1 MTMVAANPN
10 WYGSLLRCSTIRLL
24 ITLALLISGADVGAA
39 AQPAVIIKM
48 LDTPPSFQPATVKI
62 KVGGTVEWRN
72 VGDSAHHATDDQ
84 QMAIK
89 SADVNRPDGAVAFD
103 SGFLRPG
110 ETFTH
115 TFNKPGVYKYVCAVH
130 EAQGMIGEV
139 VVE

>member
-1 MTMVAANPN
+1 MVAANPN
-10 WYGSLLRCSTIRLL
+10 RYGPLLYRLAFLLL
-24 ITLALLISGADVGAA
+24 ITFALLISGAHVEATTDSAI
-39 AQPAVIIKM
+39 IIKM
-48 LDTPPSFQPATVKI
+48 LDSPPSFQPATVKI
-62 KVGGTVEWRN
+62 KVGETVEWQN
-72 VGDSAHHATDDQ
+72 VGESAHHATDDQ

-115 TFNKPGVYKYVCAVH
+115 TFNKAGVYKYVCAVH

>member
-1 MTMVAANPN
+1 MTMVAANPS
-10 WYGSLLRCSTIRLL
+10 WYGALLRHS
-24 ITLALLISGADVGAA
+24 ALLLVMTFALLMSGAHVGAA
-39 AQPAVIIKM
+39 AQPAIIIKM

-62 KVGGTVEWRN
+62 KVGDMVEWQN
-72 VGDSAHHATDDQ
+72 AGDSAHHATDDQ

-89 SADVNRPDGAVAFD
+89 SDDVNRPDGAVAFD

-130 EAQGMIGEV
+130 EGQGMIGEV
-139 VVE
+139 VVK